1 MNGNTSCIYGLEDL
15 ILFKCPY
22 CPKQSTDL
30 IQSIS
35 NPNGSFLRN
44 RKKQSWN
51 SYGNTNDLSCQS
63 NLKDEE
69 QSWSITLSDVKI
81 YYKTIVIKIVWLGLP
96 KWLNVK
102 ESTFKCR
109 RHGFD
114 PWSREILQAVEQ
126 ISLSATTIE
135 PVL

>member
-1 MNGNTSCIYGLEDL
+1 METLPVFMDW
-15 ILFKCPY
+15 KTWY
-22 CPKQSTDL
+22 CSNVHIAQNNLQIWSSL
-30 IQSIS
+30 YQ

-114 PWSREILQAVEQ
+114 PWSREILHAVEQ